1 MSGDEKGGRA
11 LKFYKNSP
19 LEESGQSKVYGM
31 QSLRR
36 DLEGLEDT
44 RGQQCYMTPNSALW
58 DQTHKKYYLLDR
70 EKGNRDFK
78 TLEEYDKDFETRSI
92 ENLLKHIVGIHKNGN
107 RHEAYYVP
115 EDAGRIAAEVH
126 QLRVYFYHR
135 NYLILDDHIGH
146 FGEIRDREISI
157 GEKWMDLIINL
168 CKSLRDGYRR
178 QRPDILEAREAHVKA
193 IRRIKDCFRHPLLL
207 HVDSASVQTR
217 TIDVLRSIINSIED
231 DINTLNGLRGRA
243 ACDHVL
249 SDDTLFAAL
258 TLAPRVSAWTPTEK
272 DGVEEKVEEDEMVSQ
287 SDIEVNDSTTEG
299 SRLDDSEGFTAV
311 GTRNNESV
319 INSTEGMRFTW
330 QRKDNGRL
338 TYKRFS
344 IPNPLDVSHTDIF
357 NRAIDSLGGSLRSI
371 LLLGASMPPDLCSTR
386 RIHPAYFI
394 SKCFLN
400 FFVPEKNRNIK
411 RMETHQNNN
420 WGVPMFMLEKRG
432 SRTIPYWPNA
442 NNSTRVTLREH
453 GILQVGRDIGILEE
467 LQPPTNSPEDWR
479 QWWDEWFANN
489 SHRVDC
495 ERLLKAHPFA
505 NDCRFVLKFLRD
517 HLELL
522 EPNHKLRSTSG
533 EYAEL
538 RTKFTRQFDEDG
550 SLGALEEL
558 CGTVRDFIDNKL
570 LPLADCLR

>member
-1 MSGDEKGGRA
+1 
-11 LKFYKNSP
+11 
-19 LEESGQSKVYGM
+19 
-31 QSLRR
+31 
-36 DLEGLEDT
+36 
-44 RGQQCYMTPNSALW
+44 
-58 DQTHKKYYLLDR
+58 
-70 EKGNRDFK
+70 
-78 TLEEYDKDFETRSI
+78 
-92 ENLLKHIVGIHKNGN
+92 
-107 RHEAYYVP
+107 
-115 EDAGRIAAEVH
+115 
-126 QLRVYFYHR
+126 
-135 NYLILDDHIGH
+135 
-146 FGEIRDREISI
+146 
-157 GEKWMDLIINL
+157 
-168 CKSLRDGYRR
+168 
-178 QRPDILEAREAHVKA
+178 
-193 IRRIKDCFRHPLLL
+193 
-207 HVDSASVQTR
+207 
-217 TIDVLRSIINSIED
+217 
-231 DINTLNGLRGRA
+231 
-243 ACDHVL
+243 
-249 SDDTLFAAL
+249 
-258 TLAPRVSAWTPTEK
+258 
-272 DGVEEKVEEDEMVSQ
+272 
-287 SDIEVNDSTTEG
+287 
-299 SRLDDSEGFTAV
+299 
-311 GTRNNESV
+311 
-319 INSTEGMRFTW
+319 
-330 QRKDNGRL
+330 
-338 TYKRFS
+338 
-344 IPNPLDVSHTDIF
+344 
-357 NRAIDSLGGSLRSI
+357 
-371 LLLGASMPPDLCSTR
+371 MPPDLCSTR

-570 LPLADCLR
+570 LPLADCLSHQAIQRKPDSVKIREVMTAVREMHRFQKNLAKVFIDPRDDHDVPMFPEYR